1 MQDPLNEDNARE
13 GQLKWG

>member
-1 MQDPLNEDNARE
+1 MQDPLNEDNARQ